1 MFEKLKY
8 GDCVVIFRLRL
19 SWLSFIVI
27 VKFIMVINR
36 VVIFIYRGIVI

>member
-19 SWLSFIVI
+19 SWLSSIAI
-27 VKFIMVINR
+27 VKPIMVTNR
-36 VVIFIYRGIVI
+36 AVIFIYRGIVI